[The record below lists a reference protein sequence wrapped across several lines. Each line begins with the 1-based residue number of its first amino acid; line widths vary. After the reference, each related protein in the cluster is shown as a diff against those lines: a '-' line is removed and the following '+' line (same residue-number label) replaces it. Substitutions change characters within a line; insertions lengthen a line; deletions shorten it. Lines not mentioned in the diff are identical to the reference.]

1 METNTGNITYKQVI
15 SMNFDIEE
23 TEDLYINLGKIL
35 ALQHDG

>member
-23 TEDLYINLGKIL
+23 TKDLYINLGKIL